1 MIIDDGD
8 GVTIRTPNLALISG
22 GTVQATMQFNYK
34 SLVESYYNN
43 FYYGVKILGGKLIIE
58 QLQVNYRLTSLFRSI
73 RYLDQSPTVVQTN
86 ADKIA
91 NILNFENEYNVSTN
105 HAVKLTI
112 KNLDDTIRN
121 AITFYNFGIANNQ
134 IDLITPYL
142 TVNDVDISELSNNG
156 GLKFELETP
165 TGLDFATSNYFTLFG
180 CFLFKGKI
188 YISGVR

>member
-1 MIIDDGD
+1 MFIDDTD
-8 GVTIRTPNLALISG
+8 GVTVRVPYMALIQDSIITN
-22 GTVQATMQFNYK
+22 TVQFDDL
-34 SLVESYYNN
+34 SLVENYYNK
-43 FYYGVKILGGKLIIE
+43 FYYGVKVLGGKVILE

-105 HAVKLTI
+105 HAVKLTV
-112 KNLDDTIRN
+112 KSLDDSIRN
-121 AITFYNFGIANNQ
+121 AITFHNFGIANNQ

-142 TVNDVDISELSNNG
+142 TVNDVDISELSNND

-165 TGLDFATSNYFTLFG
+165 SGLDFATNNYFTLFG
-180 CFLFKGKI
+180 CFLFKGRV
-188 YISGVR
+188 YISGVK